1 MMKDYD
7 EDYDGFFFAV
17 AVAVVANDTTAF
29 SWFFCWGEHFYFL
42 DFFFLIFSFSFLH
55 STFL

>member
-1 MMKDYD
+1 MKIMM
-7 EDYDGFFFAV
+7 GFFFAV

-29 SWFFCWGEHFYFL
+29 SWFFCWGEHSYFL
-42 DFFFLIFSFSFLH
+42 DFFLLFAFSFLR